1 MRIINW
7 TEDGLSSKH
16 LPLYA
21 MRRLPLPEA
30 NLEAFSNDSSKG
42 PTLTNAKVQQL
53 AGAHDIDQLP
63 KIRCSTRG
71 DTAEMSNLAQD
82 RLSIKM
88 ALLVPS
94 WGRSLVFLFLPR

>member
-7 TEDGLSSKH
+7 TEDGHSSKH

-21 MRRLPLPEA
+21 MKPLRLPEVNP
-30 NLEAFSNDSSKG
+30 EAFSNDSFKG
-42 PTLTNAKVQQL
+42 PTLTNAKVQQP

-71 DTAEMSNLAQD
+71 DTAEMSNLVQD
-82 RLSIKM
+82 QLSIRM

-94 WGRSLVFLFLPR
+94 WGRSLVFLFPPR